1 MFAVLLQLNHIL
13 LRQILT
19 NKHKGSYKWIDKQV
33 NGRTDKETD
42 RAGDIER

>member
-1 MFAVLLQLNHIL
+1 MLKSKQ
-13 LRQILT
+13 
-19 NKHKGSYKWIDKQV
+19 KGSYKWIDKQV